1 MKPSERLQSLDA
13 LRGFDMLFIMGFASL
28 VVAVCG
34 LWPNAVTDSI
44 ASQMGHASWD
54 GFTHHDTIFP
64 LFLFIAGVSFP
75 FSLSKQRSLGL
86 STGTIYAKI
95 VRRALTLVLLGVIYN
110 GLFRLD
116 FENLR
121 IASVLGRI
129 GLAWG
134 IAAVLYL
141 NFGVKARIA
150 IAAAILVGYGLLSAL
165 VAAPDVAGAG
175 PLTREGCLA
184 GYVDRL
190 LLPGKLYG
198 KTFDPEGLLSTVPA
212 VVTAMLGMFT
222 GEFVRR
228 QDLSGGR
235 KASWMIAA
243 AVALLV
249 AGLAFNV
256 VRADALFHP
265 DHGVPSAEFIPAAR
279 KLPDEPIAEMRMKLR
294 AVSRQVC
301 VVRPVR
307 AADAGIEI
315 LNVLRAQHRLERGV
329 QPLARPPVPLILA
342 QVNAHLHRPVIG
354 GAAAE
359 RPGVGIADDLVAA
372 LRDQVR
378 IAAERGAHTR
388 GKFLDIRHGAL
399 ERNGRLFHIRRV
411 NFQQRGRV
419 PQARG
424 ADAQRS
430 DGRDCSVK
438 ARSRRGSPYS

>member
-1 MKPSERLQSLDA
+1 MSGAPFGACSGFRAGRIMKQSERLMSLDA
-13 LRGFDMLFIMGFASL
+13 LRGFDMLFIMGFASF

-34 LWPNAVTDSI
+34 LWPSAVTDAAA
-44 ASQMGHASWD
+44 ASMSHVAWD
-54 GFTHHDTIFP
+54 GFAHHDTIFP

-249 AGLAFNV
+249 AGLAFNGV
-256 VRADALFHP
+256 VPVNKSLWSSTF
-265 DHGVPSAEFIPAAR
+265 
-279 KLPDEPIAEMRMKLR
+279 
-294 AVSRQVC
+294 VC
-301 VVRPVR
+301 VVAAYSLAMFALFYYLIDVR
-307 AADAGIEI
+307 GWRRWTLFFRVVG
-315 LNVLRAQHRLERGV
+315 LNS
-329 QPLARPPVPLILA
+329 ITIYLA
-342 QVNAHLHRPVIG
+342 QRIVGFGRISDFFLGGVASKCPEALAAVVNSAG
-354 GAAAE
+354 Y
-359 RPGVGIADDLVAA
+359 VAVCW
-372 LRDQVR
+372 L
-378 IAAERGAHTR
+378 
-388 GKFLDIRHGAL
+388 FLYFLYRKNVFL
-399 ERNGRLFHIRRV
+399 KV
-411 NFQQRGRV
+411 
-419 PQARG
+419 
-424 ADAQRS
+424 
-430 DGRDCSVK
+430 
-438 ARSRRGSPYS
+438 

>member
-249 AGLAFNV
+249 AGLAFNGV
-256 VRADALFHP
+256 VPVNKSLWSSTF
-265 DHGVPSAEFIPAAR
+265 
-279 KLPDEPIAEMRMKLR
+279 
-294 AVSRQVC
+294 VC
-301 VVRPVR
+301 VVAAYSLAMFALFYYLIDVR
-307 AADAGIEI
+307 GWRRWTLFFRVVGLNSITIYLAQRIVGFGRISDFFLGGVASKCPEALAAVVNSAGYVAVCW
-315 LNVLRAQHRLERGV
+315 LFLYFLYRKNVFLKVYPADSVRCCAQAR
-329 QPLARPPVPLILA
+329 LARSLLHA
-342 QVNAHLHRPVIG
+342 QPIV
-354 GAAAE
+354 
-359 RPGVGIADDLVAA
+359 
-372 LRDQVR
+372 
-378 IAAERGAHTR
+378 
-388 GKFLDIRHGAL
+388 
-399 ERNGRLFHIRRV
+399 
-411 NFQQRGRV
+411 
-419 PQARG
+419 
-424 ADAQRS
+424 
-430 DGRDCSVK
+430 
-438 ARSRRGSPYS
+438 